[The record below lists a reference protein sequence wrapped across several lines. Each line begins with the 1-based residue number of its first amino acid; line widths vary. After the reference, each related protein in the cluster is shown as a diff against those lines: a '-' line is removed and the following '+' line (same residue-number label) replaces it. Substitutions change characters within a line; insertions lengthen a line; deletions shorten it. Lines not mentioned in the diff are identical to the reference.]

1 MTEVRWH
8 PRAWAVL
15 DELPE
20 SQARRISNTVKL
32 LRAFPLIGAPVRYPG
47 MTSLRRLVAGGWAVV
62 YSYDAGPDV
71 ATVLI
76 LRPPRVGWSSD
87 LG

>member
-1 MTEVRWH
+1 MAEVRWH

-15 DELPE
+15 EGLQE
-20 SQARRISNTVKL
+20 TQARRIASTVRL
-32 LRAFPLIGAPVRYPG
+32 LRTFPQIGPPVQFSG
-47 MTSLRRLVAGGWAVV
+47 WTNLRRVLAGGWAVV
-62 YSYDAGPDV
+62 YSYDAGRDLV
-71 ATVLI
+71 TVLI

>member
-1 MTEVRWH
+1 MADVQWH

-15 DELPE
+15 DGLAEP
-20 SQARRISNTVKL
+20 QARRISHTVRL
-32 LRAFPLIGAPVRYPG
+32 LCTFPQIGTPVAYPG
-47 MTSLRRLVAGGWAVV
+47 WTSMRRVMAGGWAVV
-62 YSYDAGPDV
+62 YSYDPGRDMV
-71 ATVLI
+71 TVLV

>member
-15 DELPE
+15 DGLPE
-20 SQARRISNTVKL
+20 TQARRISNTVRL
-32 LRAFPLIGAPVRYPG
+32 LRTFPQIGAPVRYPG
-47 MTSLRRLVAGGWAVV
+47 WTSLRRLLAGGWAVV
-62 YSYDAGPDV
+62 YSYDAGRDV
-71 ATVLI
+71 VTVMV
-76 LRPPRVGWSSD
+76 LRPPRVGWSTD

>member
-8 PRAWAVL
+8 QRAWIVL
-15 DELPE
+15 DGLPE
-20 SQARRISNTVKL
+20 TQAHRISHTVRL
-32 LRAFPLIGAPVRYPG
+32 LRTFPQIGAPVRYPG
-47 MTSLRRLVAGGWAVV
+47 MTNLRRVLAGGWAVV
-62 YSYDAGPDV
+62 YSHDAGGDL

-76 LRPPRVGWSSD
+76 LRPPRVGWSGD